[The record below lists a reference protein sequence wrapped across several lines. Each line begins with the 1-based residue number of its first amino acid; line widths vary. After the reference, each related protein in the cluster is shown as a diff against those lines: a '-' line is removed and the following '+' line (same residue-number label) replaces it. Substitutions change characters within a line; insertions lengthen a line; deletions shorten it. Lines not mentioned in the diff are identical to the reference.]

1 MVSSLFKAHDGFLW
15 IDQKEPSMG
24 LVSWW
29 DRHGVPRVIKLAC
42 GAPQIMKLRSQLVP
56 LAKGD
61 VFEIGCGGGINQEF
75 YRTDAV
81 TSYAGI
87 DPNEKLLDYAH
98 EAAEQMGWNADIR
111 LGSGEDIP
119 FDENSFDTLVCT
131 FTLCSVQDQRQVLKE
146 MHRILRPGGAL
157 LFLEHG
163 RAPDADV
170 AKWQYRIEP
179 MWKPIAGGCHLTRAI
194 TSPIESA
201 GFDVDGLGKGY
212 IPKTPRFAGW
222 AEWGRAVKSA

>member
-1 MVSSLFKAHDGFLW
+1 
-15 IDQKEPSMG
+15 MG
-24 LVSWW
+24 LANWW

-75 YRTDAV
+75 YRKDAV

-87 DPNEKLLDYAH
+87 DPNAKLLDYARG
-98 EAAEQMGWNADIR
+98 AAERKGWKTDIR
-111 LGSGEDIP
+111 PGFGEDIP
-119 FDENSFDTLVCT
+119 FDANSFDTVVCT
-131 FTLCSVQDQRQVLKE
+131 FTLCSVQDQGRVLSE
-146 MHRILRPGGAL
+146 IRRILRPGGAL

-163 RAPDADV
+163 RAPDANV
-170 AKWQYRIEP
+170 VKWQHRIEP
-179 MWKPIAGGCHLTRAI
+179 VWKPIAGGCHLTRPV
-194 TSPIESA
+194 TSPVKSA
-201 GFDVDGLGKGY
+201 GFDVDGSGEGY